1 MREVAEDDELEE
13 HPRLRL
19 LRWLVTGLTA
29 TLVIAVIAIISLLVI
44 KVLEIPAAPRAVAL
58 PESIAL
64 PEGEELRSAT
74 FGTDWVLLVTAAPGG
89 PEYIRIYDAATGEE
103 RQSLLVTPT
112 PAPAQ

>member
-1 MREVAEDDELEE
+1 MREVDEDEEFPE

-29 TLVIAVIAIISLLVI
+29 LLVVAVITIIGLLVI
-44 KVLEIPAAPRAVAL
+44 KVLEIPATPRPFAL
-58 PESIAL
+58 PASIAA

-74 FGTDWVLLVTAAPGG
+74 LGSDWVLLVTARPDGT
-89 PEYIRIYDAATGEE
+89 EYIRIYDAASGEE

-112 PAPAQ
+112 PPR